1 MGLDMYAFSLPADAA
16 RADVDFDHEPSDELH
31 RHYWREHA
39 YLHSWMENLYFEK
52 GGAHAEFNCN
62 SVQLV
67 AEDIDLLELAVRKSR
82 LPDLASP
89 QSGESQGDHRKSDLE
104 FIRKA
109 REAFS
114 LGRSMAYY
122 GFW

>member
-1 MGLDMYAFSLPADAA
+1 MGLDMYAFSLPADAFLA
-16 RADVDFDHEPSDELH
+16 EVDFDHEPGEELH
-31 RHYWREHA
+31 KHYWREHV

-52 GGAHAEFNCN
+52 GGADAEFNC
-62 SVQLV
+62 STVQLV
-67 AEDIDLLELAVRKSR
+67 AEDIDLLELAVRNDR
-82 LPDLASP
+82 LEDLASP
-89 QSGESQGDHRKSDLE
+89 QSGESEEDHRKSDFE

-114 LGRSMAYY
+114 MGRSVAYY